1 MFVAPLAPGLST
13 GGNYRL
19 ISTSPAINVGNNA
32 APNISDPD
40 LDGNKRI
47 IQTTVDLGAYEMSRA
62 SISDPCMCKN
72 NATTQLN
79 GQFDEVI
86 QVEAGPGQTWT
97 VTAIAGLF
105 SPMSLAPPNAPMP
118 IPVMTTLT
126 ETVPGVSGIYR
137 LSGVHVDDI
146 GYTVTV
152 SNGLG
157 TTLTIGNKCAYPNV
171 DITAIGPFTNQAGQ
185 VKVTLTATITSA
197 TTPAN
202 GMFTWSGTDVILP
215 NLFNPSNLTLGS
227 KTINLSYKAEN
238 ESNVSPDNGVTA
250 ALPGCIQP
258 ATSTVIIQDAGSISC
273 LGQHNISVSG
283 SCSFDAIADEF
294 LPLGATGIR
303 YIIDGKY
310 LLDGTTLTASGG
322 LKLTSTPTQVNLITQ
337 PVMKLLLGKQ
347 IKYELIGNGNICW
360 GYLIFEDKIPPV
372 LTCPAQST
380 VYCWDES
387 TLFGQIALF
396 NGTAPGGGFPS
407 GSATP
412 GFSLSPALGVLVP
425 TVSENCG
432 LTNWKFT
439 DVVTNTV
446 DKCNTL
452 VTRTWLV
459 TDCGGNTATC
469 QQTIIVKQ
477 PNWTLTPNRLILPVD
492 IILNCGASTV
502 PICPLDDNG
511 VYQAATA
518 GAHLPV
524 IQVAGYAPNQATPI
538 YKCITLG
545 LPSLCNYYTTYTDN
559 EISACGVD
567 CHGNRKVF
575 RTWQILDWCNAVF
588 VTHIQVIKVIDQ
600 TAPTAIAKDTVVIYK
615 IGARW
620 RASGL
625 KCGANTLSW
634 VLRDCCDNERV
645 VDITVTVYDNTAPIA
660 VAKQDIVISL
670 TPGYDAGGQ
679 VDAQAKL
686 FVNSVDNGS
695 YDNCSPVRLE
705 IRRPAGPSCGNLGYQ
720 GHNSNRTFRSN
731 PGINVSTSVANGT
744 TVPNFGQNMTWTW
757 GCSGCTSA
765 TRDAGVSPTTAS
777 YAVTSLNVA
786 EGVWYWKNRATGL
799 TTSSA
804 IGKDY
809 TGSYAVTAWG
819 ANSTATNYNF
829 LDEDGGNFVKFC
841 CEDLTTAGADVDRDG
856 KLDTMFHQVILR
868 VWDDGNKD
876 GCIGCWVLP
885 TTADPYPRQDNY
897 NDTWANVKVDNKVPP
912 VLTCPPNI
920 TVSCE
925 APITTSPTNWSP
937 ATPSVLT
944 FTGVPTAWSACGVP
958 AVEYKDVVN
967 LTLCKTGTVT
977 RTFRIVGNPGVNCTQ
992 IITVSST
999 YNSSVVWNFL
1009 GSWLASPGSTS
1020 ASSKRWNAYTPNKI
1034 CGVQAN
1040 GASTDIT
1047 DPNVYI
1053 NYGLKVLETTSCDGP
1068 TETELRDGRPFYV
1081 QGPCDVI
1088 GVNTAVERYDFEDGV
1103 CRKWV
1108 VTYTFMNWCNNYCVR
1123 FKQDWIFRDV
1133 IAPVIDCAPRPI
1145 FQQQA
1150 NCMTGITL
1158 LKSAIDSGGCT
1169 VKAPAISAWLKWEVF
1184 VDVWADGTWD
1194 YAYSSFVASTT
1205 ANGGF
1210 APQLMVEY
1218 LPAQIL
1224 QEVYLRSTYQ
1234 LHQME

>member
-1 MFVAPLAPGLST
+1 MLNNLVNPNEFYAVTST
-13 GGNYRL
+13 AEGC
-19 ISTSPAINVGNNA
+19 
-32 APNISDPD
+32 ISDVQ
-40 LDGNKRI
+40 K
-47 IQTTVDLGAYEMSRA
+47 
-62 SISDPCMCKN
+62 
-72 NATTQLN
+72 
-79 GQFDEVI
+79 
-86 QVEAGPGQTWT
+86 
-97 VTAIAGLF
+97 
-105 SPMSLAPPNAPMP
+105 
-118 IPVMTTLT
+118 
-126 ETVPGVSGIYR
+126 VS
-137 LSGVHVDDI
+137 V
-146 GYTVTV
+146 
-152 SNGLG
+152 
-157 TTLTIGNKCAYPNV
+157 
-171 DITAIGPFTNQAGQ
+171 F
-185 VKVTLTATITSA
+185 
-197 TTPAN
+197 
-202 GMFTWSGTDVILP
+202 SGT
-215 NLFNPSNLTLGS
+215 
-227 KTINLSYKAEN
+227 N
-238 ESNVSPDNGVTA
+238 E
-250 ALPGCIQP
+250 
-258 ATSTVIIQDAGSISC
+258 GSISC
-273 LGQHNISVSG
+273 KNYNFSLSENCNINEFAEYLILNEYNPTYQINVKTLGGKIIENSEIKKYLGQ
-283 SCSFDAIADEF
+283 E
-294 LPLGATGIR
+294 L
-303 YIIDGKY
+303 
-310 LLDGTTLTASGG
+310 
-322 LKLTSTPTQVNLITQ
+322 
-337 PVMKLLLGKQ
+337 
-347 IKYELIGNGNICW
+347 KYEVNNICSGNTCW
-360 GYLIFEDKIPPV
+360 GFVKMEDKLPPV
-372 LTCPAQST
+372 LTCPGQST

-387 TLFGQIALF
+387 TLFGEIALF
-396 NGTAPGGGFPS
+396 NGAAPGGGFPS

-412 GFSLSPALGVLVP
+412 GFSLSPSLGVPVP

-477 PNWTLTPNRLILPVD
+477 PNWTLAPNALILPVD

-600 TAPTAIAKDTVVIYK
+600 TAPTAIAKDTVVTTRPWDCTADAYIPDLWELHDDCDLHPTVRLETKDPNVVIYK
-615 IGARW
+615 IGAKW

-645 VDITVTVYDNTAPIA
+645 VDFTVTVYDNTAPIA

-731 PGINVSTSVANGT
+731 PGINVSSSVANGT
-744 TVPNFGQNMTWTW
+744 TVPNFGQNVTWSW
-757 GCSGCTSA
+757 GSSGI
-765 TRDAGVSPTTAS
+765 RDAGVSPTNSNYTI
-777 YAVTSLNVA
+777 TSINVA
-786 EGVWYWKNRATGL
+786 QGVWYWKDRSTGL
-799 TTSSA
+799 TTSNA
-804 IGKDY
+804 IGRNF
-809 TGSYAVTAWG
+809 TGSAAVTNWN
-819 ANSTATNYNF
+819 ANASALYNF
-829 LDEDGGNFVKFC
+829 LDEDGGQYVKFC

-912 VLTCPPNI
+912 VLTYPPNI
-920 TVSCE
+920 TISCE
-925 APITTSPTNWSP
+925 APITTNGGTTWLP
-937 ATPSVLT
+937 ATANVLT

-958 AVEYKDVVN
+958 AVEYKDVVSLN
-967 LTLCKTGTVT
+967 QCKSGTVT

-992 IITVSST
+992 IITISST
-999 YNSSVVWNFL
+999 PNS
-1009 GSWLASPGSTS
+1009 
-1020 ASSKRWNAYTPNKI
+1020 
-1034 CGVQAN
+1034 
-1040 GASTDIT
+1040 
-1047 DPNVYI
+1047 
-1053 NYGLKVLETTSCDGP
+1053 
-1068 TETELRDGRPFYV
+1068 
-1081 QGPCDVI
+1081 
-1088 GVNTAVERYDFEDGV
+1088 
-1103 CRKWV
+1103 
-1108 VTYTFMNWCNNYCVR
+1108 
-1123 FKQDWIFRDV
+1123 
-1133 IAPVIDCAPRPI
+1133 
-1145 FQQQA
+1145 
-1150 NCMTGITL
+1150 
-1158 LKSAIDSGGCT
+1158 
-1169 VKAPAISAWLKWEVF
+1169 
-1184 VDVWADGTWD
+1184 
-1194 YAYSSFVASTT
+1194 
-1205 ANGGF
+1205 
-1210 APQLMVEY
+1210 
-1218 LPAQIL
+1218 
-1224 QEVYLRSTYQ
+1224 
-1234 LHQME
+1234 